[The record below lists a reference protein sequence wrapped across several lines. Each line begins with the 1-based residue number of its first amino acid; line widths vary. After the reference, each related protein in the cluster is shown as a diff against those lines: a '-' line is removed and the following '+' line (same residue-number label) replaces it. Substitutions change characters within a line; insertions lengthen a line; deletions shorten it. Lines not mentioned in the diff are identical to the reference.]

1 MERFVK
7 GDLVVVAFPFS
18 DLSATKRRP
27 ALVLAYSGNRYYI
40 LCQITSK
47 TVKDEYAIVLDEQEI
62 VEGKLIKSSN
72 IRPNRIF
79 TAEDSIIQYRVGKIS
94 PIIINKVIDK
104 LIAILRL

>member
-27 ALVLAYSGNRYYI
+27 ALVLADSGNRDYI

-47 TVKDEYAIVLDEQEI
+47 TVKDDFAIVLDEKEI
-62 VEGKLIKSSN
+62 TEGRLIKSSN

-79 TAEDSIIQYRVGKIS
+79 TAEDSIIQYRIGKVSVAIS
-94 PIIINKVIDK
+94 NQVIDK
-104 LIAILRL
+104 LIDILKS

>member
-7 GDLVVVAFPFS
+7 GDLVVVEFPFS

-27 ALVLAYSGNRYYI
+27 ALAYSGNSDYI

-47 TVKDEYAIVLDEQEI
+47 TVKDDYAIVLDEQEI

-79 TAEDSIIQYRVGKIS
+79 TAEDSIIQYRIGKIS
-94 PIIINKVIDK
+94 HSIINKVIDK
-104 LIAILRL
+104 LIEILQL